1 MKKSYCNQVLART
14 IERSKDRNKRT
25 QTQENAVR
33 KFFRA
38 DNVRYVIYWPS
49 RFGFPRS
56 NQFERRYSIT
66 ESSNFEANVCP
77 LPATYSLLPSSY
89 SLFHPISPSFSPLVL
104 LVPRFSPF
112 RQAHARSVPLATR
125 FFHRG
130 QAYPGPLAG

>member
-1 MKKSYCNQVLART
+1 MKKSYCNQVLAPT
-14 IERSKDRNKRT
+14 IEWSKGRNKRT

-77 LPATYSLLPSSY
+77 LPATYSLLPSCY
-89 SLFHPISPSFSPLVL
+89 SLFHPISPSFSPSSSWFLVFL
-104 LVPRFSPF
+104 PF
-112 RQAHARSVPLATR
+112 VKRTLALSLWPHAFFIEARRTLAR
-125 FFHRG
+125 
-130 QAYPGPLAG
+130 